1 MTERRIAR
9 VVIASDSV
17 GGYEDTIA
25 TAAQIA
31 TWLDAALHGVFIED
45 EALLNLTAIPAVRHV
60 GPTGEIFTAV
70 DERVV
75 LHQFAAHAARMR
87 RAIEKAARAQ
97 EIVWSFDTVRGR
109 PSASI
114 LHMSGQDLL
123 VIEAESRPFT
133 GGTRFA
139 SRLMATALE
148 SEKPTLVLRN
158 STRPTNGVVAMV
170 QSTLALAAP
179 LIIHAARLASASNQ
193 SLTLLLT
200 KDTDDERAFIDLV
213 GSVSQELANR
223 CYIERS
229 NQNALANIATAGRL
243 LIVEADPAI
252 NSAATLRDLLVTI
265 RADILFLR

>member
-17 GGYEDTIA
+17 GECEDTIE

-45 EALLNLTAIPAVRHV
+45 EALLNMTAIPAVRHV
-60 GPTGEIFTAV
+60 GPTGEIFTTV

-75 LHQFAAHAARMR
+75 QHQFAAQAARMR

-97 EIVWSFDTVRGR
+97 ELVWSFDTVRGR

-114 LHMSGQDLL
+114 LHMDRQDLL

-158 STRPTNGVVAMV
+158 STDAPNGIIALV
-170 QSTLALAAP
+170 QTTPALAAP
-179 LIIHAARLASASNQ
+179 LIIRAARLASASNQ
-193 SLTLLLT
+193 SLTLFLT
-200 KDTDDERAFIDLV
+200 QDTDDERTIVDLV
-213 GSVSQELANR
+213 GSVSRELANR

-229 NQNALANIATAGRL
+229 NRNTLANIATAGRL
-243 LIVEADPAI
+243 LVVEADPAI
-252 NSAATLRDLLVTI
+252 NSAATLRNLLETV